1 MARRTTL
8 LVLGSMLAASVGPTA
23 QAQVSLDVAKI
34 TCKQFVLND
43 ITLPR
48 NIAIWLSG
56 YHNGKRD
63 NTVIDP
69 QALQKNMDAVKDYCY
84 THMSTTLMQ
93 AAEAALN
100 LKR

>member
-8 LVLGSMLAASVGPTA
+8 LVLGSMLAAAAGPTA
-23 QAQVSLDVAKI
+23 QAQVSLDMAKV
-34 TCKQFVLND
+34 TCEQFILNK
-43 ITLPR
+43 ITLPKY
-48 NIAIWLSG
+48 IAMWLSG
-56 YHNGKRD
+56 YYNGKRD

-69 QALQKNMDAVKDYCY
+69 QALEKNEDTVKDYCY
-84 THMSTTLMQ
+84 THMSTPLMQ